1 MTRGPVYENNYR
13 VHWCPAVADITAP
26 TVAEI
31 TAGDYLGRL
40 ITKDGAALGISQ
52 NRVEVA
58 SIDELFDAERMGSWG
73 ARPVLSLYRD
83 DITETDGWDLV
94 SNGAIGFL
102 VISPFQATPGT
113 EAAGDP
119 AYVFPAEMGVPMPQD
134 SGANSP
140 QTFKVEF
147 AVTSEPE
154 MDATVAA

>member
-1 MTRGPVYENNYR
+1 MTRGPVFESNYR
-13 VHWCPAVADITAP
+13 VHWLPACASIAAP

-40 ITKDGAALGISQ
+40 ITKDGAELGISQ

-73 ARPVLSLYRD
+73 ARPVLEMFRD
-83 DITETDGWDLV
+83 DAVETDGWDLIT
-94 SNGAIGFL
+94 NGATGFL
-102 VISPFQATPGT
+102 LISPFQATPGT
-113 EAAGDP
+113 EAVGDP
-119 AYVFPAEMGVPMPQD
+119 AYVFPAEMGVPMPAD

-147 AVTSEPE
+147 AVTSEPS
-154 MDATVAA
+154 MDSVIAA

>member
-1 MTRGPVYENNYR
+1 MTRGPVYEKNYR
-13 VHWCPAVADITAP
+13 VHWAPAVASLAAP

-40 ITKDGAALGISQ
+40 MTKDGAELGISQ

-73 ARPVLSLYRD
+73 ARPVLTLFRD
-83 DITETDGWDLV
+83 DATETDGWDLV
-94 SNGAIGFL
+94 SAGETGFL

-140 QTFKVEF
+140 QTFKIEF

-154 MDATVAA
+154 LDAVIA